1 MKYNNI
7 AIFCDNN
14 EEIMM
19 FLNYCQDIGLLWRN
33 GEKPLEFIPRNYNYK
48 KYFIIEN
55 NKITYG
61 RVEDY
66 KEFIYIIS
74 VKKDPVAIIHLHEFI
89 KTIIMPTEQKLID
102 FLNG

>member
-19 FLNYCQDIGLLWRN
+19 FLNYCQDIELLWRG
-33 GEKPLEFIPRNYNYK
+33 GEKPLEFI
-48 KYFIIEN
+48 
-55 NKITYG
+55 
-61 RVEDY
+61 
-66 KEFIYIIS
+66 
-74 VKKDPVAIIHLHEFI
+74 L
-89 KTIIMPTEQKLID
+89 PTEQKLMD

>member
-19 FLNYCQDIGLLWRN
+19 FLNHCQDIELLWRD
-33 GEKPLEFIPRNYNYK
+33 GEKPLEFIPCNDNYK

-66 KEFIYIIS
+66 EEFIYKIS
-74 VKKDPVAIIHLHEFI
+74 VRENPTTIIHLREFI
-89 KTIIMPTEQKLID
+89 KTIILPTEQKLMD

>member
-33 GEKPLEFIPRNYNYK
+33 GEKLLEFIIGG
-48 KYFIIEN
+48 IIC
-55 NKITYG
+55 
-61 RVEDY
+61 
-66 KEFIYIIS
+66 
-74 VKKDPVAIIHLHEFI
+74 L
-89 KTIIMPTEQKLID
+89 KLEINL
-102 FLNG
+102 F